1 MTIDRRHL
9 VKLLSSGG
17 SLLTMRALASGL
29 PISWILDPQ
38 RALAQNPIASMTVA
52 GKAQYLILN
61 SSDGGDPF
69 NANMPGSYGAKSTH
83 PSVAAAAGTSIPAQ
97 GATGAQAWSA
107 LPANVLARAAF
118 FHYATYTSNHPD
130 MAKVFALQGSMLTG
144 TDMLPSFLA
153 AATAPTL
160 GPTGAGTIQVAP
172 IVIGGQGD
180 YTFTG
185 APIAPVSP
193 LGIRSLFSGPASPLG
208 NLQKL
213 RDTTVDAISA
223 ALKSQAATTQQRQL
237 LDAYV
242 QSRAQA
248 REIGTNAITLLQS
261 IKDNDEA
268 GQVATAVALILM
280 NLTPVIG
287 INLDFGGDNHTDAG
301 LAREGDTL
309 SSAVGNIRTLLSTL
323 ATYNLQD
330 KVTFANMGVFGR
342 TLTSKDGRDHNDSH
356 CGSVIIG
363 KNVKAGV
370 VGGVNPS
377 DNDSAAPVNS
387 ATGQASPG
395 GGDVPFDQLLASFGK
410 TLATAVGL
418 DPTSVNT
425 SITKGK
431 TFTSVIA

>member
-9 VKLLSSGG
+9 LKLLGSGG

-29 PISWILDPQ
+29 PISWILDPR
-38 RALAQNPIASMTVA
+38 RALAQNPTAATTVA

-61 SSDGGDPF
+61 SSDQGDPF

-83 PSVAAAAGTSIPAQ
+83 PSVAAAAGTSIPAE
-97 GATGAQAWSA
+97 GATGAQAWA
-107 LPANVLARAAF
+107 TLPASVLARAAF
-118 FHYATYTSNHPD
+118 FHYATYTANHGD
-130 MAKVFALQGSMLTG
+130 MNTVFGLQGSMLTG
-144 TDMLPSFLA
+144 ADILPSFIA
-153 AATAPTL
+153 SATSPTL

-172 IVIGGQGD
+172 IAIGGNYN

-185 APIAPVSP
+185 VPIAPVSP
-193 LGIRSLFSGPASPLG
+193 LGIQALFAGPASPLG

-223 ALKSQAATTQQRQL
+223 TLKAQTATTQQRQVI
-237 LDAYV
+237 DAYV

-261 IKDNDEA
+261 IKDNDDA
-268 GQVATAVALILM
+268 GQMTTAVALILM
-280 NLTPVIG
+280 NLAPVIG
-287 INLDFGGDNHTDAG
+287 IHIDFGGDNHTDAG
-301 LAREGDTL
+301 LSGEGDAL
-309 SSAVGNIRTLLSTL
+309 SGAVGNISTLLSTL

-330 KVTFANMGVFGR
+330 KVTFANMAVFGR
-342 TLTSKDGRDHNDSH
+342 TLTSKDGRDHNDQH

-370 VGGVNPS
+370 VGGVDPS
-377 DNDSAAPVNS
+377 DNNSAAPVNS
-387 ATGQASPG
+387 ASGQASPG

-418 DPTSVNT
+418 DPTSVNN